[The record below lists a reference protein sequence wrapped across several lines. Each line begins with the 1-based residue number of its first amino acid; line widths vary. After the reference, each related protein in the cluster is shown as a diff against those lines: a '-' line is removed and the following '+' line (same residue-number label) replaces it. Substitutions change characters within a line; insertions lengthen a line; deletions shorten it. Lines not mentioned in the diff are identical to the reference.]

1 MAGEKERG
9 WKVPVVRVGAAMQ
22 AVVYAVLVTVI
33 VSQFN
38 PTLRSGALLIIFGGF
53 SVAFYVLWIWIFVVR
68 PAELAKKLPIS
79 GKELRR
85 RRDEFYRSLPK

>member
-9 WKVPVVRVGAAMQ
+9 WRVPVVRVGAAMQ
-22 AVVYAVLVTVI
+22 SVAYAVLLTVI

-68 PAELAKKLPIS
+68 PAELAKKLPVS

-85 RRDEFYRSLPK
+85 RKDEFYRSLPK